1 MMSRPRIADV
11 AKAAGV
17 SATTVSHALSGN
29 RPVSDEVRAKVEAAV
44 ERLGYRAN
52 MLAQGLRTQRTQTI
66 ALIVPDITNPFYPM
80 VARGVQDAISDAG
93 YQVVVCSTDG
103 DAAREAA
110 FLRDM
115 LARSVDGLI
124 IDLFRTPADD
134 LAGMLDPHTPV
145 VMLGPMPAAPEVGD
159 RVVGDDRV
167 SVAEA
172 TRHLLRDGR
181 RKIAFVGA
189 SPGVGPSDRRR
200 LGYEDALLGAG
211 LGKDA
216 RRVVR
221 CYYTRVAA
229 RTAMAEALAGG
240 LDVDAVVCAND
251 LAAIGVLDALR
262 QAGRDVPHD
271 VAVIGFDDID
281 AAELVRPA
289 LTTVD
294 NRAYEKG
301 AVCGRLLLQRIT
313 GELDGPA
320 REIVVPGV
328 FKVRDSAPALSLP
341 AQRSSS

>member
-1 MMSRPRIADV
+1 MPRPRIADV

-17 SATTVSHALSGN
+17 SPTTVSHALSGR
-29 RPVSDEVRAKVEAAV
+29 RPVSEDVKAKVDAAV
-44 ERLGYRAN
+44 QRLGYRAN
-52 MLAQGLRTQRTQTI
+52 MLAQGLRTQRTQTV
-66 ALIVPDITNPFYPM
+66 ALVIPDITNPFYPV
-80 VARGVQDAISDAG
+80 VARGVQDAISEAG

-124 IDLFRTPADD
+124 IDLFRTPPDT
-134 LAGMLDPHTPV
+134 LAELLDPDTPV
-145 VMLGPMPAAPEVGD
+145 VLLGPMPAPQLGD

-172 TRHLLRDGR
+172 TRHLLRSGR
-181 RKIAFVGA
+181 RRIAFVGA
-189 SPGVGPSDRRR
+189 GPGVGPSDLRR

-211 LGKDA
+211 LTLDP
-216 RRVVR
+216 RLVLESD
-221 CYYTRVAA
+221 YTRLGARAEMAA
-229 RTAMAEALAGG
+229 ALAGG
-240 LDVDAVVCAND
+240 LDIDAVVCAND
-251 LAAIGVLDALR
+251 LSAIGVLDALHR
-262 QAGRDVPHD
+262 AGREVPGD
-271 VAVIGFDDID
+271 VAVVGFDDID

-301 AVCGRLLLQRIT
+301 TVCGRLLLQRIT

-320 REIVVPGV
+320 REIVVPGA
-328 FKVRDSAPALSLP
+328 FKVRDSAPAITLP